1 MAEGNHVEAVEE
13 IGTGQAIHYSLERWT
28 ALLVFVDD
36 GRVEMDNNAAEL
48 RCGQLQR
55 GVHYAPHFQMSENMD
70 VWFSG
75 FGRYGRPFRA
85 IAMVTRSSSRSLAR
99 IWYGASG
106 TT

>member
-48 RCGQLQR
+48 RCGQLRLDVRTTCSLVPLPAAKVPR
-55 GVHYAPHFQMSENMD
+55 GY
-70 VWFSG
+70 
-75 FGRYGRPFRA
+75 
-85 IAMVTRSSSRSLAR
+85 L
-99 IWYGASG
+99 
-106 TT
+106 